1 MRKII
6 ASMCECIIMTP
17 IQIGLLFSESFTYFR
32 SSCMEMSDIAEQ
44 DVNERCLPWCG
55 SLFDV
60 EPHIETKRVRSSAAT
75 SRDSI
80 RQEISD
86 ILR

>member
-1 MRKII
+1 
-6 ASMCECIIMTP
+6 
-17 IQIGLLFSESFTYFR
+17 
-32 SSCMEMSDIAEQ
+32 MEMSDIAEQ